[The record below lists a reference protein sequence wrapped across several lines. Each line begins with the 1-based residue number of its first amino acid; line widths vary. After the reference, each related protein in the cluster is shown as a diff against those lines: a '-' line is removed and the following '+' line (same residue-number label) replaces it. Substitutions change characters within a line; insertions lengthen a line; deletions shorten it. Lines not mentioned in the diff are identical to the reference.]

1 VRERDLPMMIRML
14 SAAKPLARPRTA
26 AWAAGRALLRAAA
39 VLAVALAFWPSARTW
54 AAPQNE
60 PGLDSLTV
68 EQAVGLALANHPAV
82 VAAQEA
88 LQAAEARIE
97 TSRSPFYP
105 DVSFGGSYA
114 RIAPVPEFVI
124 PGLGSEKL
132 APDNNYDIYLG
143 VRQLVYDF
151 GRTEASVDLA
161 RSGRNAAADHVD
173 QVKFNL
179 AYRTIS
185 VFNSILI
192 LRAAV
197 GVLEDQI
204 RDLGQHLDVS
214 RKKVRAGT
222 ATDFD
227 VLTTRVRI
235 AAAENDLIDAATGL
249 DAQEIAFRQLTG
261 LPDGAS
267 FGIRGEFTRRPV
279 ELDSSVAVAAAFE
292 RRPEIVGAQDAER
305 SAALQV
311 RLVSLGDRPSV
322 GVSLNSGFMNGY
334 PDNLNQL
341 KANYA
346 AGVHIQVPVF
356 NGFRTRNMR
365 LEAEANLRSVSARTE
380 DLRRQVSAEVNQAI
394 SRTRAA
400 WEKTLNAEVLVRQA
414 EDAVSMAEI
423 KYQAGVATNLDVLD
437 AETTLTQARLTHL
450 RALYAYSISLVEFD
464 RATGRRVW

>member
-1 VRERDLPMMIRML
+1 MKSCMRKI
-14 SAAKPLARPRTA
+14 
-26 AWAAGRALLRAAA
+26 
-39 VLAVALAFWPSARTW
+39 VALAGLALASGLCPPWSWVPAQSAPLVPSYS
-54 AAPQNE
+54 
-60 PGLDSLTV
+60 DSLTV
-68 EQAVGLALANHPAV
+68 EEAVTLALTNHPAV
-82 VAAQEA
+82 IAAEEA
-88 LQAAEARIE
+88 LRAAEARIE

-105 DVSFGGSYA
+105 DISFSGSYT

-124 PGLGSEKL
+124 PGLGAEKL
-132 APDNNYDIYLG
+132 APDNNYDVFVG

-151 GRTEASVDLA
+151 GRTEASVALA
-161 RSGRNAAADHVD
+161 RSGRDAAADYVN
-173 QVKFNL
+173 QVRFNL

-192 LRAAV
+192 LREAV

-214 RKKVRAGT
+214 RKRVEAGT

-235 AAAENDLIDAATGL
+235 AAAENDRIDAAANL

-261 LPDGAS
+261 LPDSAS
-267 FGIRGEFTRRPV
+267 FTIRGEFIRRPAV
-279 ELDSSVAVAAAFE
+279 LDSSLAVATAFE
-292 RRPEIVGAQDAER
+292 ERPEMVSARDAER

-311 RLVSLGDRPSV
+311 RLASLSDRPSV
-322 GVSLNSGFMNGY
+322 GASLNGGFMNGY
-334 PDNLNQL
+334 PDNLNRL

-346 AGVHIQVPVF
+346 AGVHVQVPIF

-365 LEAEANLRSVSARTE
+365 LEAEANLRSVTARTE
-380 DLRRQVSAEVNQAI
+380 DLKRQIEAEVNQAI
-394 SRTRAA
+394 SRVRAA
-400 WEKTLNAEVLVRQA
+400 WEKTLNAEVMVRQA

-423 KYQAGVATNLDVLD
+423 KYKAGVATNLDVLD

-450 RALYAYSISLVEFD
+450 RALYAYSISLEEFD
-464 RATGRRVW
+464 RSIGRRVW